1 MRRRSSD
8 LSLILLFL
16 LPSLAGF
23 LFFNGLPILG
33 SLGLSLTE
41 WDVLTPPRFV
51 GMANYLRLLRDP
63 SFWHALRN
71 TLYFVA
77 GYIPLVM
84 AGGLALALLLNQSVK
99 GLAFFRAAFFLP
111 VISSWVAVALLWTWI
126 FNPRYGLANN
136 LLGLVGIEGPAWLY
150 DPAWAMP
157 AVIITTAW
165 KDLGFA
171 MVLFLA
177 GLQGIPREHYE
188 AAAVDGAGRLQTFFR
203 VTIPLLSPT
212 TFFVLTISLINNFQV
227 FDQVWIMTEGGPY
240 GSTSVLVEQIYRNAF
255 RYGRMGYASAISWVL
270 FAVVFATSAL
280 QLRLQRRW
288 VTYG

>member
-1 MRRRSSD
+1 
-8 LSLILLFL
+8 
-16 LPSLAGF
+16 
-23 LFFNGLPILG
+23 
-33 SLGLSLTE
+33 
-41 WDVLTPPRFV
+41 
-51 GMANYLRLLRDP
+51 
-63 SFWHALRN
+63 
-71 TLYFVA
+71 
-77 GYIPLVM
+77 
-84 AGGLALALLLNQSVK
+84 
-99 GLAFFRAAFFLP
+99 
-111 VISSWVAVALLWTWI
+111 
-126 FNPRYGLANN
+126 
-136 LLGLVGIEGPAWLY
+136 
-150 DPAWAMP
+150 PAWAMP

-255 RYGRMGYASAISWVL
+255 RYGRMGYASAI
-270 FAVVFATSAL
+270 
-280 QLRLQRRW
+280 
-288 VTYG
+288 